1 MFINKKILIL
11 LVLINIATMGF
22 LFKNV
27 QETKWLNKV
36 TENSIMNRIESISS
50 EIERF
55 DKERPNVRIS
65 YVREECSTLLANLE
79 TYRWLERRGNSGEL
93 EYLFLKFRRVIDKN
107 DAIIGTDITDEMM
120 ETLNLINHYIE
131 EFQQCEGKN
140 LKEKLKKFNEIVA
153 NDGTYFD
160 LRR

>member
-1 MFINKKILIL
+1 M
-11 LVLINIATMGF
+11 
-22 LFKNV
+22 
-27 QETKWLNKV
+27 
-36 TENSIMNRIESISS
+36 
-50 EIERF
+50 
-55 DKERPNVRIS
+55 
-65 YVREECSTLLANLE
+65 REECSTLLANLE

-131 EFQQCEGKN
+131 EFQQCEGEN

-153 NDGTYFD
+153 NDGTFFD
-160 LRR
+160 LRH

>member
-1 MFINKKILIL
+1 MSIKKFFALSVSL
-11 LVLINIATMGF
+11 NIIVTGF
-22 LFKNV
+22 LVKNV
-27 QETKWLNKV
+27 KETKWLNKV

-131 EFQQCEGKN
+131 EFQQCEGEN

-153 NDGTYFD
+153 NDGTFFD
-160 LRR
+160 LRH

>member
-1 MFINKKILIL
+1 MSIKKFFALSVSL
-11 LVLINIATMGF
+11 NIIVTGF
-22 LFKNV
+22 LVKNV
-27 QETKWLNKV
+27 KETKWLNKV

-120 ETLNLINHYIE
+120 ETLNRY
-131 EFQQCEGKN
+131 
-140 LKEKLKKFNEIVA
+140 
-153 NDGTYFD
+153 
-160 LRR
+160 